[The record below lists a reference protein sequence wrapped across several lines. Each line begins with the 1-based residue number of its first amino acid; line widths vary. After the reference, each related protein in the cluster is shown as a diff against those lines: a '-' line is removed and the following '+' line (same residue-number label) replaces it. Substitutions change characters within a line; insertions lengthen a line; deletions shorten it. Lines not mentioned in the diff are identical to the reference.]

1 MLVLLEVSVRVA
13 DGEPRAPGLGRDLD
27 TVVQKVE
34 NFAGRI
40 EEVSTSRVRCRLR
53 DRLGRGR
60 STPGRS
66 RPMAVRNVLAL
77 RKHPEW
83 LKVGEQV
90 GPTQR
95 RRIPVLMLIARGD
108 DVDRIVGPEPGA
120 AAFGMSIWLPTHL
133 QAV

>member
-1 MLVLLEVSVRVA
+1 
-13 DGEPRAPGLGRDLD
+13 
-27 TVVQKVE
+27 
-34 NFAGRI
+34 
-40 EEVSTSRVRCRLR
+40 
-53 DRLGRGR
+53 
-60 STPGRS
+60 
-66 RPMAVRNVLAL
+66 MAVRNVLAL

-120 AAFGMSIWLPTHL
+120 AAFGMSIWLPTHVQGYPPICNL
-133 QAV
+133 FNRVCNPRVRLVFLNPRVR

>member
-1 MLVLLEVSVRVA
+1 
-13 DGEPRAPGLGRDLD
+13 
-27 TVVQKVE
+27 
-34 NFAGRI
+34 
-40 EEVSTSRVRCRLR
+40 
-53 DRLGRGR
+53 
-60 STPGRS
+60 
-66 RPMAVRNVLAL
+66 MAVRNVLAL

-133 QAV
+133 QAVHLATHPSAICLTECAIRAYGLSS